1 MDIFGQGDI
10 LQINDIKNRD
20 DNFIDDVEEI
30 IDLNQNLHE
39 DNNKDNS
46 NFTFGNLD
54 NKNVFNSIN
63 TDATVDVN
71 SQNVNYDIS
80 FFSNGNNGENNN
92 IKNKEL
98 TKETIE
104 MLNDFIKSENLI
116 TSSKNNEQINF
127 NIKYINNIK
136 DIKNNLFN
144 LDNKINT
151 YFKRPYM
158 RRNIK
163 KIKKQ
168 NTNNYS
174 YKYTDEN
181 IKNTKEKIKMENI
194 NNGIKINNFSE

>member
-1 MDIFGQGDI
+1 MDIFAQGEI
-10 LQINDIKNRD
+10 FQINKIKNRD

-30 IDLNQNLHE
+30 IDLNQNINE
-39 DNNKDNS
+39 DNNKDNF
-46 NFTFGNLD
+46 NFTFDNLD

-63 TDATVDVN
+63 TNATVDVN
-71 SQNVNYDIS
+71 SQNINYDIS
-80 FFSNGNNGENNN
+80 FFSNGNNENNN

-104 MLNDFIKSENLI
+104 MLNNFIKSENLL
-116 TSSKNNEQINF
+116 TSSKNDDQINF

-158 RRNIK
+158 RRIIK

-168 NTNNYS
+168 NTNNYN
-174 YKYTDEN
+174 YKYIDEN
-181 IKNTKEKIKMENI
+181 IKNNKEKIKMENI